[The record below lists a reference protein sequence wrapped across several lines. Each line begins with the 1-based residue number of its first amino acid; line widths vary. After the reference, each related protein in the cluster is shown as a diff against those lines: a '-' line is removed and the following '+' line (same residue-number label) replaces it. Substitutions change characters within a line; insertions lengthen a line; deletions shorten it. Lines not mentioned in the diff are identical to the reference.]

1 MRVRQEMG
9 GRKAPLNIIM
19 AFRLSVAGVRPFK
32 FAGKKDRN
40 VYMRRPPKPSDGVTV
55 VINFMVAFDDG
66 CLYFAAVGCFV
77 IASFFSSLSIELRIL
92 KYSKYPSESFSF
104 VSQYDSL
111 YETFLLANIC
121 KLTNCKVYGA
131 IKISPAILLDSNML
145 FITMKCEFVNE
156 V

>member
-1 MRVRQEMG
+1 MG

-19 AFRLSVAGVRPFK
+19 AFRLSVAGVRPFT

-40 VYMRRPPKPSDGVTV
+40 AYMRRPPKPSGGVAV

-77 IASFFSSLSIELRIL
+77 IAGFLSLSIELRIL
-92 KYSKYPSESFSF
+92 KYRKYPSESFSF
-104 VSQYDSL
+104 VSQYGSL
-111 YETFLLANIC
+111 YETFPLANIC

-131 IKISPAILLDSNML
+131 INVLPAILVDSNML